1 MPCNH
6 EFIATAQL
14 GVGYCRCRLC
24 LSTFPVSMWAEQLN
38 NKLVDVMKLIG
49 LLDRRM
55 DRFYESDSSVEASLL
70 NRMTILET
78 KRRDFEDKILAS
90 LTEPVIAEKDLP
102 PEVING
108 LTNDGI
114 IIEPSRRKKEKSK
127 HKT

>member
-1 MPCNH
+1 
-6 EFIATAQL
+6 
-14 GVGYCRCRLC
+14 
-24 LSTFPVSMWAEQLN
+24 MWAEQLN

-114 IIEPSRRKKEKSK
+114 IIEPSKRKKEKSK